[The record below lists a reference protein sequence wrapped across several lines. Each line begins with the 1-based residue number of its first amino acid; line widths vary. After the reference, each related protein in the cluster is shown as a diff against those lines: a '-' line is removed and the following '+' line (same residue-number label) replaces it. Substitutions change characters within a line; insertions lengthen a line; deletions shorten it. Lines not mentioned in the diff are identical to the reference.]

1 MTNSK
6 DEFPRHEQI
15 EQRAYEIYLE
25 RGGEDGQAL
34 EDWLIAEEELL
45 KRQRAAV
52 ADFAPPKKR
61 SAVAGQRGRS

>member
-1 MTNSK
+1 VTNSK

-45 KRQRAAV
+45 KRQAAAV

>member
-1 MTNSK
+1 VTNSK
-6 DEFPRHEQI
+6 DEFPTHEQI

-34 EDWLIAEEELL
+34 EDWLIAEEELS
-45 KRQRAAV
+45 KPQAAAV

-61 SAVAGQRGRS
+61 GAVAGQRGRS